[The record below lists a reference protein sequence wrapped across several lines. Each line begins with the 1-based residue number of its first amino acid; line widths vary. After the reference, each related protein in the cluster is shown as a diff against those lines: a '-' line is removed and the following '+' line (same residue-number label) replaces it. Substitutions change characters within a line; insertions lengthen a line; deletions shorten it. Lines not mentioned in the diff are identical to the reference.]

1 MEYILV
7 LLRNK
12 KAMVG
17 VVTILLFAIIAIF
30 APLIAPYPPTY
41 MGFDQVLPP
50 SAKHLF
56 GTTATGQDVFSQ
68 IVWGT
73 RLTLLVGLLSGL
85 FVTVISTVIGVVA
98 GYLGGIVDEI
108 LMILTNVFLIIPG
121 LPLMIILSTY
131 MPVKGMWTIILVITV
146 TGWAWGARMIRPQV
160 MSLKSRDFVKAS
172 VVIGESP
179 FHIIVAD
186 ILPNVVGLIVAQF
199 FAAAVYGVLS
209 EAGLEFLGLG
219 NASAISWGT
228 VLYWADNGQAIL
240 FGLWTW
246 LLVPGLLIALF
257 GGALAMM
264 NFAVDEMV
272 NPRLKKR

>member
-7 LLRNK
+7 LLRNR

-179 FHIIVAD
+179 FHIIAAD

>member
-1 MEYILV
+1 MI
-7 LLRNK
+7 
-12 KAMVG
+12 G
-17 VVTILLFAIIAIF
+17 VVIILIFFIVALFAHV
-30 APLIAPYPPTY
+30 IAPYSPTD

-50 SAKHLF
+50 SSKHLL

-68 IVWGT
+68 IIWGA
-73 RLTLLVGLLSGL
+73 RLTLLVGFLSGL
-85 FVTVISTVIGVVA
+85 FVTIISTVIGVVA

-108 LMILTNVFLIIPG
+108 LMIITNVFLIIPG

-131 MPVKGMWTIILVITV
+131 IPVKGMWTIIFVITV
-146 TGWAWGARMIRPQV
+146 TGWAWGARVIRPQV
-160 MSLKSRDFVKAS
+160 MSLKNRDFVKAS
-172 VVIGESP
+172 VVVGEGP
-179 FHIIVAD
+179 LHTIIAD
-186 ILPNVVGLIVAQF
+186 ILPNVVGIIVAQF

-219 NASAISWGT
+219 NVNAISWGT
-228 VLYWADNGQAIL
+228 VLYWADNDQALL
-240 FGLWTW
+240 FGLWAW
-246 LLVPGLLIALF
+246 LLVPGFLIAVF